1 MATTEDHRLQ
11 CPARTDPASK
21 CRCTEIEDAQLAA
34 ASRPSAAE
42 QIRRARMSGD
52 IKGKFYAY

>member
-1 MATTEDHRLQ
+1 MARDEHRAQ
-11 CPARTDPASK
+11 CPAKKDPAAK

-42 QIRRARMSGD
+42 QIRRARLSGD
-52 IKGKFYAY
+52 IKGKVWSY